1 MTKLSNQIVFFGSGL
16 VAAESLEFI
25 SRNFNV
31 EAVITKPKKSNSRD
45 PVPVID
51 VSNALGIKIYT
62 PTGKDELDS
71 LLDENNFS
79 SEVAILID
87 YGIIVSQKVINSFK
101 LGIINSHFSL
111 LPAWRGPD
119 PISFSILNGDKT
131 TGVSLMLLSIGVDE
145 GKLIAQEKIDIKNS
159 SSVELTESL
168 IKLSNSML
176 TKYMP
181 DYLSGDL
188 VPYTQSDRMLPSFS
202 RKLTKQD
209 GVIDWS
215 KPAIK
220 IEREIRAFISWPKS
234 FTKIYGIPVI
244 ITAAVVGDSTGEPS
258 SITYDKK
265 SMKINCREGSLNILR
280 LKPVGK
286 NDMEISSFIAGYAN
300 QFDY

>member
-1 MTKLSNQIVFFGSGL
+1 MKISKPIVFFGSGL
-16 VAAESLEFI
+16 VAAQSLEFI
-25 SRNFNV
+25 SRNFNI

-51 VSNALGIKIYT
+51 LSNKLGVKVYT
-62 PTGKDELDS
+62 PTNKDELDY
-71 LLDENNFS
+71 LLENTNFN
-79 SEVAILID
+79 SEVGILID

-131 TGVSLMLLSIGVDE
+131 TGVSLMLLSIGIDE
-145 GKLIAQEKIDIKNS
+145 GKLIAQEKTNINNS
-159 SSVELTESL
+159 NCIVLTESL

-181 DYLSGDL
+181 NYLSGDL
-188 VPYTQSDRMLPSFS
+188 VPYAQSDKISPSFS

-209 GVIDWS
+209 GIINWS
-215 KPAIK
+215 KPAIQ
-220 IEREIRAFISWPKS
+220 IESEIRAFISWPKS

-244 ITAAVVGDSTGEPS
+244 ITQAAIGHSNGEPG

-265 SMKINCREGSLNILR
+265 SMNINCKKDSLNVLR

-286 NDMEISSFIAGYAN
+286 NDMEIASFISGYAN
-300 QFDY
+300 QFVN